1 MVKRN
6 IIGLRTDGSAW
17 AVEVS
22 LPGVDVDT
30 AARHQMAFSSQWAN
44 GSVIH
49 QTGVVTSVFD
59 DGGKTVSFATL
70 PYVPMVYL
78 VARRED
84 DGVIYSSVQY
94 MNLNYNDL
102 RFMYHPF
109 CRVTTSTL
117 FFDAQQNGRLPGV
130 NYDCRY
136 VIFKTPGY

>member
-6 IIGLRTDGSAW
+6 IIGRKADGAW
-17 AVEVS
+17 VIEIS
-22 LPGVDVDT
+22 LPGVDVDAA
-30 AARHQMAFSSQWAN
+30 AARQMAFSSQWAN

-59 DGGKTVSFATL
+59 SGGKTVSFPAM
-70 PYVPMVYL
+70 PYIPMVYL
-78 VARRED
+78 VMRRES
-84 DGVIYSSVQY
+84 GGIIYSSVQY

-109 CRVTTSTL
+109 CRVTTSSL
-117 FFDAQQNGRLPGV
+117 FFDAQQNSRLPGI